1 MAGIRVLMVLI
12 ILIVPLFVGCM
23 GDEKADEAFNKR
35 LDDLEKGQTDILA
48 MLDAAEV
55 NQKELMKLIKSG
67 SQARPAA
74 QAKPSIDYNKVHNI
88 PIANSPIRG
97 NAKALITVVEFSDF
111 ECPYCS
117 KLQPTLKQVLEAYQD
132 KVRLVYK
139 EFPLSFHK
147 QAKNASKA
155 ALAAREQGTYW
166 EMHDLIF
173 KDYNKLNEEKFKEYA
188 VKLGLDME
196 RFMKDFKSDQYDAQI
211 LRDIKLGTSI
221 GVRGTP
227 SLFMNG
233 KRMGARS
240 FDAFKTL
247 IEGYLKK

>member
-1 MAGIRVLMVLI
+1 MTGIRVVMVLMM
-12 ILIVPLFVGCM
+12 LIFPLFVGCIDN
-23 GDEKADEAFNKR
+23 DEEDRAMNLRLEDIESSQQIILTKIESIEAD
-35 LDDLEKGQTDILA
+35 
-48 MLDAAEV
+48 
-55 NQKELMKLIKSG
+55 QKEVIKLLKSG
-67 SQARPAA
+67 A
-74 QAKPSIDYNKVHNI
+74 QAKEAKPGIDYNKIHNL
-88 PIANSPIRG
+88 PVLDSPVRG
-97 NAKALITVVEFSDF
+97 NVKAPVTIVEFSDF

-117 KLQPTLKQVLEAYQD
+117 RLQPTLKQVLEAYPD

-139 EFPLSFHK
+139 DFPLSFHK

-155 ALAAREQGTYW
+155 SFAAGEQGKYW

-173 KDYNKLNEEKFKEYA
+173 QNFKGLNEDKFKEFA
-188 VKLGLDME
+188 VKLGLDMAK
-196 RFMKDFKSDQYDAQI
+196 FMEDYKSSKYDARIQ
-211 LRDIKLGTSI
+211 RDINLGTSV

>member
-1 MAGIRVLMVLI
+1 MTGIRVFMVLI
-12 ILIVPLFVGCM
+12 ILIVPLFVGCIDN
-23 GDEKADEAFNKR
+23 DEEDRAFNQR
-35 LDDLEKGQTDILA
+35 LEDIESSQQIVLTKIESIEA
-48 MLDAAEV
+48 
-55 NQKELMKLIKSG
+55 NQKEMMKLIKSG
-67 SQARPAA
+67 VRAKPA
-74 QAKPSIDYNKVHNI
+74 AKPSIDYNKVHNI
-88 PIANSPIRG
+88 PVLNSPIRG
-97 NAKALITVVEFSDF
+97 NAKAPITVVEFSDF
-111 ECPYCS
+111 ECPYCAR
-117 KLQPTLKQVLEAYQD
+117 LQPTLKQVLDAYPD

-155 ALAAREQGTYW
+155 ALAAGEQGKYF

-196 RFMKDFKSDQYDAQI
+196 RFMKDFKSDKYNAQI
-211 LRDIKLGTSI
+211 QRDIALGQTV

>member
-1 MAGIRVLMVLI
+1 MTGIRVFMVLI
-12 ILIVPLFVGCM
+12 ILIVPLFVGCIDN
-23 GDEKADEAFNKR
+23 DEEDRAFNQR
-35 LDDLEKGQTDILA
+35 LEDIESSQQIVLTKIESIEA
-48 MLDAAEV
+48 
-55 NQKELMKLIKSG
+55 NQKEMMKLIKSG
-67 SQARPAA
+67 VQARPA
-74 QAKPSIDYNKVHNI
+74 AKPSIDYNKVHNI
-88 PIANSPIRG
+88 PVLNSPIRG
-97 NAKALITVVEFSDF
+97 NAKAPITVVEFSDF
-111 ECPYCS
+111 ECPYCAR
-117 KLQPTLKQVLEAYQD
+117 LQPTLKQVLDAYPD

-139 EFPLSFHK
+139 DFPLSFHK

-155 ALAAREQGTYW
+155 ALAAGEQGKYF

-196 RFMKDFKSDQYDAQI
+196 RFMKDFKSDKYNAQI
-211 LRDIKLGTSI
+211 QRDIALGQSV

-240 FDAFKTL
+240 FDAFKTS

>member
-1 MAGIRVLMVLI
+1 MTGIRILMVLI
-12 ILIVPLFVGCM
+12 LLSLTFFVGCI
-23 GDEKADEAFNKR
+23 GNDEKDSALNLR
-35 LDDLEKGQTDILA
+35 LKDIESSQQIL
-48 MLDAAEV
+48 LTKVETIEES
-55 NQKELMKLIKSG
+55 QKEIMKLLKSG
-67 SQARPAA
+67 VQPK
-74 QAKPSIDYNKVHNI
+74 QAKPGIDYNKVNNI
-88 PIANSPIRG
+88 PVANSPVRG
-97 NAKALITVVEFSDF
+97 NVNAPITVVEFSDF

-117 KLQPTLKQVLEAYQD
+117 KLQPTLKQVLEAYPD

-155 ALAAREQGTYW
+155 ALSAGEQGKYW

-173 KDYNKLNEEKFKEYA
+173 KDYNKLNEEKFKGYA

-196 RFMKDFKSDQYDAQI
+196 RFMKDYQSNKYDAQI
-211 LRDIKLGTSI
+211 QRDINLGTSV

>member
-1 MAGIRVLMVLI
+1 MTGIRVWMVLI
-12 ILIVPLFVGCM
+12 ILIVPLFVGCIDN
-23 GDEKADEAFNKR
+23 DEKDRAFNQR
-35 LDDLEKGQTDILA
+35 LEDIESSQQIILTKIESIEA
-48 MLDAAEV
+48 
-55 NQKELMKLIKSG
+55 NQEEMMKLFKSG
-67 SQARPAA
+67 K
-74 QAKPSIDYNKVHNI
+74 QAKPSIDYNKVHKI
-88 PIANSPIRG
+88 PILNSPIRG
-97 NAKALITVVEFSDF
+97 NVKAPVTIIEFSDF
-111 ECPYCS
+111 ECPYCAR
-117 KLQPTLKQVLEAYQD
+117 LQPTLKQVLEAYPD

-139 EFPLSFHK
+139 DFPLSFHK

-155 ALAAREQGTYW
+155 ALAAREQGKYW

-173 KDYNKLNEEKFKEYA
+173 KDYNKLNEDKFKEYA
-188 VKLGLDME
+188 VKLGLDMD

-211 LRDIKLGTSI
+211 QRDIKLGAGI

-233 KRMGARS
+233 KRMSARS